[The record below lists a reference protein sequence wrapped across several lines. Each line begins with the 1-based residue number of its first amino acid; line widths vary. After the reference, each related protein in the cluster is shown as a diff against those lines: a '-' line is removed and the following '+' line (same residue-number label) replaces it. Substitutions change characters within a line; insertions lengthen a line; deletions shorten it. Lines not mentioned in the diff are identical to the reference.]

1 MAKILEK
8 RKVRPD
14 VYFFRLSTP
23 EIAKKAKAGQFII
36 LILHEHGERIPI
48 SLADINPEDGSV
60 SIMFMTVG
68 KTSTEMA
75 TFEVGDEIADVVGP
89 LGNPSHVKNFGK
101 VVLVGGG
108 FGVAPLYPIAKAL
121 KAAGN
126 EIVTVM
132 GARNADLLLYEEEM
146 AATSDKVLVTTDDGS
161 KGIKGV
167 VTLALED
174 ELKAGVDL
182 VLAVGAAI
190 MMKFVAK
197 TTEPYN
203 VKTIVSLNP
212 IMVDGTG
219 MCGACRV
226 SIGGET
232 KFGCT
237 DGPEFDGHL
246 VDWDLLMSRQ
256 RMYLKEE
263 KEAMERYSCNCVPIS

>member
-182 VLAVGAAI
+182 VLAVGPAI

>member
-8 RKVRPD
+8 KKVRPD
-14 VYFFRLSTP
+14 VYYFRLATP
-23 EIAKKAKAGQFII
+23 EIAKKAKAGQFVII
-36 LILHEHGERIPI
+36 RIHEHGERIPI
-48 SLADINPEDGSV
+48 SLADIDSEQGTISL
-60 SIMFMTVG
+60 MFMTVG

-75 TFEVGDEIADVVGP
+75 TLEVGDDISDVVGP

-126 EIVTVM
+126 EVVTVM
-132 GARNADLLLYEEEM
+132 GARNADLLLYEDEM

-167 VTLALED
+167 VTLALEE
-174 ELKAGVDL
+174 ELKSGVDL
-182 VLAVGAAI
+182 VVAVGPAI

-197 TTEPYN
+197 TTEPYK

-226 SIGGET
+226 SVGGET

-263 KEAMERYSCNCVPIS
+263 KEAMERYSCNCVPAS

>member
-8 RKVRPD
+8 KKVRPD
-14 VYFFRLSTP
+14 VYYFRLATP
-23 EIAKKAKAGQFII
+23 EIAKKAKAGQFVII
-36 LILHEHGERIPI
+36 RIHEHGERIPI
-48 SLADINPEDGSV
+48 SLADIDSKQGTISL
-60 SIMFMTVG
+60 MFMTVG

-75 TFEVGDEIADVVGP
+75 TLEVGDDICDVVGP

-126 EIVTVM
+126 EVVTVM
-132 GARNADLLLYEEEM
+132 GARNADLLLYEDEM
-146 AATSDKVLVTTDDGS
+146 ASTSDKVLVTTDDGS

-167 VTLALED
+167 VTLALEE
-174 ELKAGVDL
+174 ELKSGVDL
-182 VLAVGAAI
+182 VVAVGPAI

-197 TTEPYN
+197 TTEPYK

-226 SIGGET
+226 SVGGET

-263 KEAMERYSCNCVPIS
+263 KEAMERYSCNCVPAS

>member
-1 MAKILEK
+1 
-8 RKVRPD
+8 
-14 VYFFRLSTP
+14 LSTP
-23 EIAKKAKAGQFII
+23 EIAKKAKAGQFVII
-36 LILHEHGERIPI
+36 RIHEHGERIPI
-48 SLADINPEDGSV
+48 SLADIDPENGTISL
-60 SIMFMTVG
+60 MFMTVG

-75 TFEVGDEIADVVGP
+75 TLEAGDELSDVVGP
-89 LGNPSHVKNFGK
+89 LGNPSHVKKFGK

-132 GARNADLLLYEEEM
+132 GARTADLLLYEDEM
-146 AATSDKVLVTTDDGS
+146 ASTSDKVLVTTNDGS
-161 KGIKGV
+161 KGVKGV
-167 VTLALED
+167 VTVALEE
-174 ELKAGVDL
+174 ELKSDVDL
-182 VLAVGAAI
+182 VIAVGPAI

-197 TTEPYN
+197 TTEPYK

-226 SIGGET
+226 SVGGET

-263 KEAMERYSCNCVPIS
+263 KEAMERYSCNCVPAS